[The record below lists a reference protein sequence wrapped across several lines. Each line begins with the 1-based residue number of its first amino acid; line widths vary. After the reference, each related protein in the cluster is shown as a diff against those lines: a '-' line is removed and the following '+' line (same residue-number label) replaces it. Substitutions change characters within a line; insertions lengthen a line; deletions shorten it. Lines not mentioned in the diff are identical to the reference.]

1 MTKPKL
7 HIFEKS
13 LLSIISRKDYISY
26 NQNIIIAVS
35 GGRDSMALLYAMIK
49 LNHLLK
55 INIFVAHIN
64 NHLRENSIL
73 D

>member
-49 LNHLLK
+49 LNHLFK

-64 NHLRENSIL
+64 HHLRENSIL